1 MRQRGYEWIFR
12 YFTTTKCGFEKNDFL
27 FTFFVFGKDERT
39 EKKSISPNDFFPTM
53 DADRPKKFGCQSLFT
68 LFLIKQFP
76 FQLLG
81 TCEKLEVIFHSA
93 VATTKKL
100 TMINWIEVLEKI
112 LLLNLNR
119 IFSWVLFHYRVRLWW
134 SVISVNISRTAF
146 LWFSNSWLLFC
157 SQKYARFSL
166 RPKVIYRFATS
177 SLISYYWYS
186 LTKGFARSKLTS
198 SLAKSHLSLSDF
210 LNEFLRARS
219 RQLTNPLFLRVP
231 WIY

>member
-1 MRQRGYEWIFR
+1 MIFPYVGER
-12 YFTTTKCGFEKNDFL
+12 DAGAEKIWL
-27 FTFFVFGKDERT
+27 
-39 EKKSISPNDFFPTM
+39 SIT
-53 DADRPKKFGCQSLFT
+53 
-68 LFLIKQFP
+68 
-76 FQLLG
+76 
-81 TCEKLEVIFHSA
+81 FHSLLDK
-93 VATTKKL
+93 TISIPITGNMWKIGSHFSHCSSNKKKL